1 VLPNSVPILPGADTG
16 FLFGMFLASRCPVTG
31 CQVFFLLL
39 LAAVNAAVADEPP
52 GSVPLCTLCHGE
64 SGPSPFPGVPTI
76 HGLPE
81 FVIANAL
88 GDFRDGLRPCRKSE
102 CSRRGSC
109 PDMSMCDVAGPLQ
122 HEEVEALAG
131 WFSRQPFAD
140 HQDEFDPDLAER
152 GRKLHESQCEICHT
166 RYGADPVD
174 EASMLRGQRK
184 AYLRTALEDFREGRR
199 SVLPAMDAKL
209 QALTESDLDALA
221 EFYSGAATGLAP
233 PD

>member
-1 VLPNSVPILPGADTG
+1 MPPNRLVLFIL
-16 FLFGMFLASRCPVTG
+16 FLASTS
-31 CQVFFLLL
+31 
-39 LAAVNAAVADEPP
+39 AAIAAELP
-52 GSVPLCTLCHGE
+52 GSVPLCKLCHGE
-64 SGPSPFPGVPTI
+64 AGPSPFPGVPTI

-88 GDFRDGLRPCRKSE
+88 DDFRNGLRPCRKSE

-109 PDMSMCDVAGPLQ
+109 PDMSMCDVARPLT
-122 HEEVEALAG
+122 HEEVAALAG

-140 HQDEFDPDLAER
+140 HQDGFDPQLAER
-152 GRKLHESQCEICHT
+152 GRQLHESQCEICHT

-184 AYLRTALEDFREGRR
+184 AYLRTALEDFRQGRR

-209 QALTESDLDALA
+209 RALEESDLDALA
-221 EFYSGAATGLAP
+221 EFYSGAAVALAP

>member
-1 VLPNSVPILPGADTG
+1 
-16 FLFGMFLASRCPVTG
+16 MFLASRSPVTG
-31 CQVFFLLL
+31 CQVLSFPI
-39 LAAVNAAVADEPP
+39 LASANAAIAEEMP
-52 GSVPLCTLCHGE
+52 GSVPLCKLCHGE
-64 SGPSPFPGVPTI
+64 SGPSPFAGVPTI

-88 GDFRDGLRPCRKSE
+88 EDFRNGLRPCRKSE

-109 PDMSMCDVAGPLQ
+109 PDMSMCDVVRPLG

-140 HQDEFDPDLAER
+140 HRDGYDPDLADR

-184 AYLRTALEDFREGRR
+184 AYLRTALEDFRQGRR

-209 QALTESDLDALA
+209 RALTESDLDALA
-221 EFYSGAATGLAP
+221 EFYSGAATALAP